1 MAVGGVVQSGN
12 DARGGCFHGLV
23 LVLVE
28 RWDIII
34 VIYVSIELLISSLIW
49 RKDKVLNGSMQG

>member
-1 MAVGGVVQSGN
+1 MQSGN
-12 DARGGCFHGLV
+12 DAGGGCLHGLV